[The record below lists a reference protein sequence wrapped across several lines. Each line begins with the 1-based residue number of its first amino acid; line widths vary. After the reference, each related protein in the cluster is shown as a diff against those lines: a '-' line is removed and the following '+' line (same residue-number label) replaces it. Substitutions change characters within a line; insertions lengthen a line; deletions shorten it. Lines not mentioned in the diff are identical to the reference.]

1 MLDNTEER
9 RNPQSRARDRI
20 RIDKSH
26 HSIYVAL
33 TKSRENAGQE
43 DLPPFESMK
52 NIFMLAAFIG
62 YHEKKRV
69 PLGKDKEMIFAWA
82 QFSHDTDVPLLRALA
97 LTVTGDID
105 ILTDQEEILT
115 IAEEYANGGIIEV
128 QNQVE
133 DMPGDRI
140 TNLVDLLL
148 NWDPYK
154 SLISDV
160 W

>member
-1 MLDNTEER
+1 MLDNIEER
-9 RNPQSRARDRI
+9 RNPQSRVRDRI

-33 TKSRENAGQE
+33 TKPRENANQD

-62 YHEKKRV
+62 YHEEKQV

-82 QFSHDTDVPLLRALA
+82 QFSRDTDVPLLRALA
-97 LTVTGDID
+97 LTVTSDID
-105 ILTDQEEILT
+105 VLTDQERILT
-115 IAEEYANGGIIEV
+115 IVEEYANGGIIEI

-140 TNLVDLLL
+140 TNLVDLLF

-154 SLISDV
+154 S
-160 W
+160 